1 MKLLIEALYKY
12 IIGVLLVGLLLFIPG
27 GLYYWQGWLL
37 MGVLFIPMFIIGIIM
52 LVKNPEL
59 LKKRLNNKEKIE
71 EQKTI
76 VLYSSLMFIVG
87 FVISGLNY
95 RFEWILMPNIV
106 IWSSAFLFL
115 LAYLLYVIVLKENQ
129 FLSRTIEVEEKQK
142 IIDTGLYG
150 IVRHPMYTSTIILF
164 LTMPLILG
172 SLISFLIFLVY
183 PLLIIMRIKNE
194 EEILERD
201 LKGYKEYKKKVK
213 YRLIPYFW

>member
-1 MKLLIEALYKY
+1 MKLLIEALSKY

-59 LKKRLNNKEKIE
+59 LKKRLNNKEKIK

-76 VLYSSLMFIVG
+76 VLYSGLMFIVG
-87 FVISGLNY
+87 FVTSGLNH
-95 RFEWILMPNIV
+95 RFEWILLPNIV

-115 LAYLLYVIVLKENQ
+115 LAYLLYIIVLKENQ

-150 IVRHPMYTSTIILF
+150 IVRHPMYTSTIVLF

-201 LKGYKEYKKKVK
+201 LKGYKEYEKKVK

>member
-1 MKLLIEALYKY
+1 MKLLIEALSKY

-37 MGVLFIPMFIIGIIM
+37 MGVLFIPMFIIGIIL

-76 VLYSSLMFIVG
+76 VLYSGLMFIVG

-142 IIDTGLYG
+142 VID
-150 IVRHPMYTSTIILF
+150 I
-164 LTMPLILG
+164 
-172 SLISFLIFLVY
+172 
-183 PLLIIMRIKNE
+183 
-194 EEILERD
+194 
-201 LKGYKEYKKKVK
+201 
-213 YRLIPYFW
+213 